1 MFEQFRSSHI
11 NKNLIVT
18 VDNGIYDYLSRIG
31 FKIAPKTSILVSI
44 NLEKLIIAMGTLD
57 LIRTK
62 PATNRQRF
70 VDKARF
76 LQRINENTIE
86 FRIIRSADIE
96 TQQEISEE
104 FGKGL
109 SALVADSL
117 FNLKY
122 STLTRIP
129 RNTRASKP
137 DIQALSRN
145 NDLIVWE
152 AKGSINPFPPLRI
165 RHAIDQKNTVL
176 ADFGFVSLSKLNQN
190 SICMVNLIDPPHE
203 DSNLNDSKKLVLKA
217 DHYSSLFN
225 FIGQGELSKYF
236 SLMRKRILHETRFP
250 DFSIK
255 EYMYEKIKKDYV
267 RIERNQKT
275 FLGNVEGLG
284 EGEYIFIG
292 VDRELISLQGFRNF
306 QDYEQDIYWEEGTNL
321 FTITKDGLCIGLLSN
336 INFLSAQLEGK
347 IIPHF
352 QDATTVRDID
362 IMDHYSIMMFI
373 SYLFIKIGA
382 EVINQMNVKGFSA
395 DLVVNYKKKKFIV
408 EFKKIVNKESVDFLI
423 NKQKEVE
430 PHKFILITPQKIKRN
445 LMFHAIKDDIILIE
459 RRDLKD
465 ILRNHK
471 YIVEFME

>member
-18 VDNGIYDYLSRIG
+18 VDNGIYNYLSRIG
-31 FKIAPKTSILVSI
+31 FRIAPKTSIIVSI

-62 PATNRQRF
+62 PATNRQKF

-76 LQRINENTIE
+76 LQRINENTNE

-96 TQQEISEE
+96 TQQDISEE
-104 FGKGL
+104 FGIGL

-117 FNLKY
+117 FNLNY
-122 STLTRIP
+122 STLVRIP
-129 RNTRASKP
+129 RNMRASKP
-137 DIQALSRN
+137 DIQAFTRN
-145 NDLIVWE
+145 NHRIVWE
-152 AKGSINPFPPLRI
+152 AKGSINPFPQSVIQR
-165 RHAIDQKNTVL
+165 AVGQKNTVP
-176 ADFGFVSLSKLNQN
+176 AHFRFVSLSNLNEN
-190 SICMVNLIDPPHE
+190 SICMVDLIDPPYD
-203 DSNLNDSKKLVLKA
+203 DSNLNDSEKLVLKA
-217 DHYSSLFN
+217 DHYSSIFN

-236 SLMRKRILHETRFP
+236 SLMRKRILYDTRFP

-284 EGEYIFIG
+284 GGEYIFIG

-382 EVINQMNVKGFSA
+382 EIINQMNINDFNP
-395 DLVVNYKKKKFIV
+395 DLVINYKKKKFIV
-408 EFKKIVNKESVDFLI
+408 EFKRSVNKESVDLLI

-430 PHKFILITPQKIKRN
+430 LHKFILITPQKIKRS
-445 LMFHAIKDDIILIE
+445 LLLHAINNNIILIG
-459 RRDLKD
+459 RNDLID